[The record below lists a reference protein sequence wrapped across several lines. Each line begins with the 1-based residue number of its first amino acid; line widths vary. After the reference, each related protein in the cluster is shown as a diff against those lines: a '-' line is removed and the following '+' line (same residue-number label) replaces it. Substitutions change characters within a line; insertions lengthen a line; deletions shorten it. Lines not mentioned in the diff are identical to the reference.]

1 MEINCDPV
9 YGKVDNLLEILTKSK
24 SLHILLE
31 LYKSKGSMNFTKL
44 KFSVDSSGTTV
55 SRRLSELEEC
65 GLLKREVSDA
75 NAISYTLTEKSAL
88 KNSYFVNLIK
98 GNISNL
104 FLSPL
109 VFLFYDT
116 GSILI
121 TMR

>member
-75 NAISYTLTEKSAL
+75 NAISYTLTEESISLAPIIQSMYDWCL
-88 KNSYFVNLIK
+88 KNNFSF
-98 GNISNL
+98 
-104 FLSPL
+104 
-109 VFLFYDT
+109 
-116 GSILI
+116 
-121 TMR
+121 